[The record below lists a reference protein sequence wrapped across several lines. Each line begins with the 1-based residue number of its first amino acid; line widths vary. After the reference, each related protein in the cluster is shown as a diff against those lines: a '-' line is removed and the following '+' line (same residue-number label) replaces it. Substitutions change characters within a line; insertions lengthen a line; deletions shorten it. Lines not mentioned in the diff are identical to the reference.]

1 MWHRAIGSNWNRK
14 CFAAAAAAAAA
25 TSDGEK
31 LLSLVKSNQ
40 TDNVSSYLV
49 NIEEH
54 IAAKEPDISLNK
66 L

>member
-1 MWHRAIGSNWNRK
+1 MWHRAIVSNWNRK
-14 CFAAAAAAAAA
+14 CFTVAAAA

-40 TDNVSSYLV
+40 MVNVSSYLV
-49 NIEEH
+49 NIEKC